1 MIVANRIDEVDL
13 DAHAARIR
21 RQDRVATGIL
31 TAIVAFVL
39 AFLAAIVA
47 FIVFQGIGK
56 ALSPGFLTTPPAA
69 DVNPGISSELFDSFY
84 MLLDHA
90 AHLAFPSAWAPPS
103 SWWSTR
109 PTTG

>member
-1 MIVANRIDEVDL
+1 MANRIDEVDL

-47 FIVFQGIGK
+47 FIVFQSVLAVPVI
-56 ALSPGFLTTPPAA
+56 PASLWY
-69 DVNPGISSELFDSFY
+69 I
-84 MLLDHA
+84 
-90 AHLAFPSAWAPPS
+90 
-103 SWWSTR
+103 R
-109 PTTG
+109 K